1 MGRVRPEPRKR
12 SRTFARRNQI
22 EGIDMLTSEH
32 ARHSR
37 VTSNTSQ
44 APENIRRRRICKIM
58 NDMLRLIFVVLYSK
72 AAEQKSSWFQ
82 GFRELPDHIDGII

>member
-1 MGRVRPEPRKR
+1 
-12 SRTFARRNQI
+12 
-22 EGIDMLTSEH
+22 
-32 ARHSR
+32 
-37 VTSNTSQ
+37 
-44 APENIRRRRICKIM
+44 M